1 MADSDILV
9 VDDDADIR
17 YALRQALEL
26 EGYEVAL
33 AANGR
38 EAWESLRSPPP
49 PALILLDLMMP
60 VMNGAEFLGLLRGD
74 ARLRTVPVI
83 LVTAFGSAAA
93 SVAAESQGCLA
104 KPLDLD
110 QLIRMASRYCP
121 PRPS

>member
-1 MADSDILV
+1 MTGSDILV

-17 YALRQALEL
+17 CALRQALEL

-38 EAWESLRSPPP
+38 EAWESLHSAPP

-60 VMNGAEFLGLLRGD
+60 VMNGAEFLGLLRAD
-74 ARLRTVPVI
+74 DRLRTMPVI
-83 LVTAFGSAAA
+83 LVTAFGSTAVT
-93 SVAAESQGCLA
+93 VAAESQGYLS

-110 QLIRMASRYCP
+110 QLMQLVSRYCP